1 MDFCNNLKH
10 FRLAMGCTQKE
21 MAAYLGITERGY
33 RNYEIGARE
42 PSLSDLVRI
51 ADKLNVSLDAL
62 VGRDSPQDS
71 LVDAE

>member
-1 MDFCNNLKH
+1 MDFCKNLKH

>member
-10 FRLAMGCTQKE
+10 FRLAMGCTQKD

>member
-62 VGRDSPQDS
+62 VGRDSP
-71 LVDAE
+71 

>member
-21 MAAYLGITERGY
+21 MAACLGITERGY

-62 VGRDSPQDS
+62 VGRDSPQNS
-71 LVDAE
+71 LMDTE

>member
-1 MDFCNNLKH
+1 MDFCNNLKR

>member
-1 MDFCNNLKH
+1 MDFCNNLKP